1 MVLDFLKYYWRAKTT
16 HQVHSE
22 FVFNFLQN
30 VIDNPS
36 HSQPLK
42 LIEEKRQKFLKSNEK
57 IEVVDFGAGSKGS
70 SSTKKSIRNIAQYAV
85 SPPFQCL
92 WLYHL
97 VRAQNINRV
106 LELGTSLGITAAY
119 LAQGNPHVQVTTI
132 EGDPNISKKA
142 IELFDQLHLN
152 IDARSGQFNDVIT
165 DLVKSS
171 ITYDL
176 IYIDGHHAKIPTLEY
191 TQRLL
196 PLLNPEG
203 VIIYDDIYWSEGM
216 KEAWQELKQKFAGA
230 LIMDFY
236 FWGIVFPDK
245 KDIVPNDYTLI
256 PKKWKPLQLGLWQ

>member
-70 SSTKKSIRNIAQYAV
+70 SATKKSIRNIAQYAV

-97 VRAQNINRV
+97 VRAQKINRV

-132 EGDPNISKKA
+132 EGDPNISKKS
-142 IELFDQLHLN
+142 N
-152 IDARSGQFNDVIT
+152 
-165 DLVKSS
+165 
-171 ITYDL
+171 
-176 IYIDGHHAKIPTLEY
+176 
-191 TQRLL
+191 
-196 PLLNPEG
+196 
-203 VIIYDDIYWSEGM
+203 
-216 KEAWQELKQKFAGA
+216 
-230 LIMDFY
+230 
-236 FWGIVFPDK
+236 
-245 KDIVPNDYTLI
+245 
-256 PKKWKPLQLGLWQ
+256 